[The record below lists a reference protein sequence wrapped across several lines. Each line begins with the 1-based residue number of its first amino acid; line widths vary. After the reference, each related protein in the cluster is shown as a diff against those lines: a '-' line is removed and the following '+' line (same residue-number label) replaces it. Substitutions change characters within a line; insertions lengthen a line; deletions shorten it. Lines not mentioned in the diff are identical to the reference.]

1 MVRLNRSLKN
11 VLHIYYYALGVNNRF
26 QTLWRESVI
35 VLLLL
40 SNLLVVI
47 TIMSINISLYLLHER
62 VSSVFQ
68 SVSAQA
74 NDTLRLR
81 YLIIK
86 NLKSKFFIY

>member
-1 MVRLNRSLKN
+1 M
-11 VLHIYYYALGVNNRF
+11 ALGVKNRF

-40 SNLLVVI
+40 YNLVI
-47 TIMSINISLYLLHER
+47 TIMSLNISLYLVHER

-86 NLKSKFFIY
+86 NLKSKFIIY